1 MPNVFEHCF
10 VHNIW
15 AFIWT
20 LATNILGFIKCF
32 KLSSVVT
39 LNECLLK
46 NHWVGTCLTF
56 DCRHFFSSV
65 KYVCEAHR
73 CSFTHLDP
81 HFIDGAHAKYMLV
94 LFECHCKAHEARIHS
109 LWYFSIN
116 VSIVKF
122 KWMENEMSAN
132 KTFQLSQKKKENTKR
147 FQQKNL
153 LKEMNI
159 YASHIR

>member
-109 LWYFSIN
+109 LWYFRS
-116 VSIVKF
+116 
-122 KWMENEMSAN
+122 MC
-132 KTFQLSQKKKENTKR
+132 QLWNLNGWKMKCQLIKLFSYHEKKENTKR
-147 FQQKNL
+147 FQRKNL